1 MAVSYNKLFKLLID
15 KKMKKKELCAL
26 AGVSLSTMSKMGR
39 GETVS
44 MDVVGKICMTL
55 GCSADDIL
63 DFLPDEDETEVRA

>member
-15 KKMKKKELCAL
+15 KKMKKKELCAQ

-44 MDVVGKICMTL
+44 MDVIGKICRTL
-55 GCSADDIL
+55 DCSVDEIL
-63 DFLPDEDETEVRA
+63 DFLPEEGETEAQV